1 MSWQEKMKEFGG
13 GELAFLSEDGETLDF
28 IVVGE
33 PVLLEGKYKGK
44 PSEKIGCPVVTLD
57 GYSLLV
63 AGKRLARKIS
73 KHEGAFELAGFRAI
87 RHGEQG
93 DIDAIYDLKLL
104 DDLEVVKRLFEIKE
118 ADFKPEQIDES
129 VKAAEAVM
137 GS

>member
-13 GELAFLSEDGETLDF
+13 GDFTFLSEDGETLDF

-57 GYSLLV
+57 GYALLV
-63 AGKRLARKIS
+63 AGKRLARKIG
-73 KHEGAFELAGFRAI
+73 KHEGAFESAGFRAI

-93 DIDAIYDLKLL
+93 DIEAVYDLKLL
-104 DDLEVVKRLFEIKE
+104 DDVEVVKRLFEIKE
-118 ADFKPEQIDES
+118 ADFKPEQVDES